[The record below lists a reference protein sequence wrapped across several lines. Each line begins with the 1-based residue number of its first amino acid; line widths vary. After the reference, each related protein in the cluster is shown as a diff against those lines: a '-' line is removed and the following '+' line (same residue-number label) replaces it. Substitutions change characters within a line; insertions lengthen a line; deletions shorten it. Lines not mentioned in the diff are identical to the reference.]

1 MGVAVV
7 LPVVHRQGVRLLQA
21 PWQCPE
27 LKPAAGRLDGTQ
39 IRNLQPRCH
48 RYRAGNHI
56 AEVVQNPVLL
66 QHPGQAGNGRPAD
79 EPRSS
84 GRAGARIAGRI
95 QKNAGA
101 DFSQLA
107 CLNRFTN
114 PALEGAGMGSG
125 LVLQQQGWGHQ
136 GWGQVL
142 FCSRDGV
149 RSCFAALPHRAGMGS
164 GLVLQH
170 CRRLHCPSDRLAHP
184 NDACAIGS
192 DSEQCP
198 LTPDGPAR
206 EMLQYKTWPPARALS
221 YGEDSGFSRTLSSL
235 QCRHW
240 PAHNPCIAGLARAL
254 MRGGVTVSLAHSFLK
269 LRSHHERVHPG

>member
-125 LVLQQQGWGHQ
+125 LVLQ
-136 GWGQVL
+136 
-142 FCSRDGV
+142 
-149 RSCFAALPHRAGMGS
+149 
-164 GLVLQH
+164 H

-221 YGEDSGFSRTLSSL
+221 YGEDSGFTSTLSSL

-240 PAHNPCIAGLARAL
+240 PTHNPCIAGLARAL
-254 MRGGVTVSLAHSFLK
+254 MRGGVTVSLAHSLLK

>member
-1 MGVAVV
+1 M
-7 LPVVHRQGVRLLQA
+7 Q
-21 PWQCPE
+21 
-27 LKPAAGRLDGTQ
+27 
-39 IRNLQPRCH
+39 
-48 RYRAGNHI
+48 
-56 AEVVQNPVLL
+56 
-66 QHPGQAGNGRPAD
+66 
-79 EPRSS
+79 
-84 GRAGARIAGRI
+84 
-95 QKNAGA
+95 
-101 DFSQLA
+101 
-107 CLNRFTN
+107 
-114 PALEGAGMGSG
+114 
-125 LVLQQQGWGHQ
+125 Q

-142 FCSRDGV
+142 FCSI
-149 RSCFAALPHRAGMGS
+149 AAGCTAHQIAWLTPMM
-164 GLVLQH
+164 
-170 CRRLHCPSDRLAHP
+170 LAQS
-184 NDACAIGS
+184 AA